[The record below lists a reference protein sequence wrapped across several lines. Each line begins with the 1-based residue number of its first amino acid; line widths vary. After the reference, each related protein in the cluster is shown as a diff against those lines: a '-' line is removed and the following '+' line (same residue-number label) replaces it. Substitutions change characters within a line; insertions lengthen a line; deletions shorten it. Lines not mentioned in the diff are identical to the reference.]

1 MIDLHSKTYGLVS
14 LGCDKNRVDAEK
26 LLASISARGMQIPDD
41 VSKAQVLIINTCAFL
56 NEARKEAI
64 ETVLEF
70 SAYKSGNLEK
80 IVVTGCLPQKY
91 SAETFPEL
99 SEAVVFVGTED

>member
-1 MIDLHSKTYGLVS
+1 MIDFRNKVFGLIS

-26 LLASISARGMQIPDD
+26 LLSLISAHGWQISND
-41 VSKAQVLIINTCAFL
+41 VSRANVLIINTCAFL

-64 ETVLEF
+64 ETVLEY

-80 IVVTGCLPQKY
+80 LVVTG
-91 SAETFPEL
+91 
-99 SEAVVFVGTED
+99 